1 MPANRSGDADGAERA
16 AEAQGRDPEV
26 SRVVNLALQG
36 GGAHGAFTWG
46 VLDRLLEEPTLAV
59 EGVTGTSAGAMNGAL
74 VVCGL
79 LEGGPE
85 TARAMLEDFWQ
96 RVSRAGMFSPLQP
109 TPFDKAFGNW
119 NMDTSPTYLGLDFF
133 TRMFSP
139 YEVNPLNLHPLRDI
153 LEQVVDLGCLRRRD
167 GRIKFFVSATNVRTG
182 RVRVFR
188 DDEVTIEVLLASACM
203 PTLFQ
208 AIEIDG
214 DPYWDGGFT
223 GNPALHPLYYA
234 CAAADIVIVQVNP
247 INQQQTPTTA
257 REILD
262 RMNEISF
269 NASLMR
275 DMRAIEFV
283 SRLID
288 EGRLD
293 QDRYKKVYIHMIG
306 AEAEMNEFDFSTK
319 LITDWDFLIHLRD
332 LGRETA
338 DAWLAAHLAQVGRES
353 SIDIRGTFL

>member
-1 MPANRSGDADGAERA
+1 MDASATRT
-16 AEAQGRDPEV
+16 
-26 SRVVNLALQG
+26 VNLALQG

-46 VLDRLLEEPTLAV
+46 VLDRLLEEESLAV

-74 VVCGL
+74 LVCGL
-79 LEGGPE
+79 ATGGPE
-85 TARAMLEDFWQ
+85 TARELLEDFWR
-96 RVSRAGMFSPLQP
+96 RVSVAGLLSPLKP
-109 TPFDKAFGNW
+109 TPLDKALGNW
-119 NMDTSPTYLGLDFF
+119 NMDTSPAYLGLDFF
-133 TRMFSP
+133 SRLFSP
-139 YEVNPLNLHPLRDI
+139 YELNPLNLQPLRSI
-153 LEQVVDLGCLRRRD
+153 LEQVVDLDCLHGCSD
-167 GRIKFFVSATNVRTG
+167 RIKLFVSATNVRTG

-188 DDEVTIEVLLASACM
+188 NEEVTLDVLLASACL

-234 CAAADIVIVQVNP
+234 CGSADIVVVQVNP
-247 INQQQTPTTA
+247 INREDMPRSA

-288 EGRLD
+288 QGRLD
-293 QDRYKKVYIHMIG
+293 TEHYKKVNVHMIG
-306 AEAEMNEFDFSTK
+306 AEEEMGELDFSTK
-319 LITDWDFLIHLRD
+319 LVTDWDFLTHLRD
-332 LGRETA
+332 LGRRTA
-338 DAWLAAHLAQVGRES
+338 DGWLAAHLDKVGRES
-353 SIDIRGTFL
+353 SIDIRATFL